1 MVKGLFFLLIGIGI
15 AIYMLCLHDKKR
27 KSCTQRTMGK
37 IVECLKTADNEHG
50 DAAMDYYIVE
60 YDVNGKLFKN
70 ETGCEIAKNRAVGD
84 ALELF
89 YDPENPQNCF
99 FTMDAGGKRFLAL
112 TIWGFSLLMFATSAY
127 CFMN

>member
-1 MVKGLFFLLIGIGI
+1 MVKGLFFLAIGLAL
-15 AIYMLCLHDKKR
+15 AIYMLCFFDKKR
-27 KSCTQRTMGK
+27 KRCTVKAVGN
-37 IVECLKTADNEHG
+37 IIECLKTADNEHG

-60 YDVNGKLFKN
+60 YNVNGKLFKN

-84 ALELF
+84 EMELF
-89 YDPENPQNCF
+89 YDPKNPQNCF

-112 TIWGFSLLMFATSAY
+112 TVWGFSLLMFATSVY